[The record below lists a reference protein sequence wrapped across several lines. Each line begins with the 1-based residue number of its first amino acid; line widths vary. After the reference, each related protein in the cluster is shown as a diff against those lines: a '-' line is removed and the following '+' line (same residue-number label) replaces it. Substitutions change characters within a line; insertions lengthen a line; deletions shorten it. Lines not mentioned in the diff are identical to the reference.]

1 MARSDRTSAQRG
13 TALITALLTAALL
26 MAIGVTAAEQ
36 ARMSFLIVHRS
47 RESVE
52 ALVAAET
59 GLAVVLA
66 DVALEP
72 RFDRFNVD
80 AGAPFP
86 FLRAQTIAPLPASFS
101 VHHQIQPRSTDRV
114 DVVVQARGRNRA
126 GRTLAATIAR
136 GEDPYVPA
144 ALFTAGLAP
153 SITGSDLVDISGGTT
168 SANPIPAIGGRSKS
182 DADAVHR
189 DLTAAGASLVGV
201 PLAAASAWT
210 DLPAVIERARA
221 AAGVLPDAVDGPQPA
236 GVLSSDGAVEVGSA
250 SGSGLWLI
258 DGDLTV
264 RSQFSFE
271 GLLLV
276 LGDIVFDDSSD
287 VRIFGA
293 LVQAPPGRLIQM
305 RGDAVVSYRS
315 APLRELD
322 AEHPEILGR
331 RASVIGWRDDS

>member
-1 MARSDRTSAQRG
+1 MSSQRG
-13 TALITALLTAALL
+13 AALITALLTAALL

-36 ARMSFLIVHRS
+36 ARMSFLIAHRS
-47 RESVE
+47 RDSVE

-59 GLAVVLA
+59 GLSAVLA

-72 RFDRFNVD
+72 RFDRFDVD

-86 FLRAQTIAPLPASFS
+86 FLRARTIAPLPASFS
-101 VHHQIQPRSTDRV
+101 VHHRIQPRSTNRV

-136 GEDPYVPA
+136 DADPYVPA
-144 ALFTAGLAP
+144 ALFTAGSGP
-153 SITGSDLVDISGGTT
+153 SITGSDLLEISGSTT
-168 SANPIPAIGGRSKS
+168 SVNPIPAIGARTQA

-189 DLTAAGASLVGV
+189 DLTAAGTGLIGV
-201 PLAAASAWT
+201 PIAAAAAWT
-210 DLPAVIERARA
+210 DLPAVIARARA
-221 AAGVLPDAVDGPQPA
+221 AAGVLPDAVDGPQSG
-236 GVLSSDGAVEVGSA
+236 GVLSSGGSIEVGCA
-250 SGSGLWLI
+250 SGSGLWLV
-258 DGDLTV
+258 DGNLTV

-287 VRIFGA
+287 VRILGA
-293 LVQAPPGRLIQM
+293 LVQAPPGRTVQI

-315 APLRELD
+315 APLRDLD
-322 AEHPEILGR
+322 ASHPEILGR
-331 RASVIGWRDDS
+331 RARVVGWRDDS